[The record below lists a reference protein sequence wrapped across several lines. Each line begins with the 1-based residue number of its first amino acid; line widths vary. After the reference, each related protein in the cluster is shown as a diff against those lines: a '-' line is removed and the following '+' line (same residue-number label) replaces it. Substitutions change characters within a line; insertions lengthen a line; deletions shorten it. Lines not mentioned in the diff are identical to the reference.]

1 MPAAEL
7 SDAVLMRRYAK
18 GNTAAFETL
27 YSRHK
32 DALYRYLLRGC
43 NSRDTAAELFQDIW
57 LKLINTRGHY
67 KASARFSTYL
77 FTLAH
82 NRLVDYYRRKRI
94 TPVISPEA
102 SAPVEDQ
109 PDSRLARVQQ
119 AGRLMAAISAL
130 PFDQR
135 EAILLKEERDFS
147 LDEIAQITDA
157 GRETVKSR
165 LRYALAK
172 LREELGHG

>member
-1 MPAAEL
+1 MK
-7 SDAVLMRRYAK
+7 RYAN

-27 YSRHK
+27 YGRHK

-43 NSRDTAAELFQDIW
+43 NSRDTASELFQDIW
-57 LKLINTRGHY
+57 LKLINARERY
-67 KASARFSTYL
+67 KPKARFSTYL

-82 NRLVDYYRRKRI
+82 NRLVDYYRSKRI
-94 TPVISPEA
+94 MPVMAPE
-102 SAPVEDQ
+102 SAAPPEDQ
-109 PDSRLARVQQ
+109 PENDFDRQQ
-119 AGRLMAAISAL
+119 RAARLMAAISTL

-135 EAILLKEERDFS
+135 EAIVLKEEREFS
-147 LDEIAQITDA
+147 LEEIAQITGV

-172 LREELGHG
+172 LREELGND

>member
-1 MPAAEL
+1 MQ
-7 SDAVLMRRYAK
+7 RYVK
-18 GNTAAFETL
+18 GSTSAFDML
-27 YSRHK
+27 YARHK

-43 NSRDTAAELFQDIW
+43 NNRDTAAELFQDIW
-57 LKLINTRGHY
+57 LKLINARSSY
-67 KASARFSTYL
+67 KPSARFATFL
-77 FTLAH
+77 FSIAH

-94 TPVISPEA
+94 TPVFAPEPA
-102 SAPVEDQ
+102 APQSDE
-109 PDSRLARVQQ
+109 PETRVDTRQR
-119 AGRLMAAISAL
+119 ADRVMAAISLL

-147 LDEIAQITDA
+147 LDEIASITGV

-172 LREELGHG
+172 LREELGNE